1 MVMQVRTLVRSLAC
15 GLVVGLAALPAL
27 AEHPNDLGR
36 DQPHRDR
43 PNDPGRDKRLRN
55 RPDPSIVIEPNIDLS
70 RSRKPDPNTPDVIMG
85 EVQQCHAAGVHA
97 FVDCLRGNYGPV
109 MIRRLEACV
118 ASETIP
124 EDLTRVAA
132 CLPRPR
138 LR

>member
-1 MVMQVRTLVRSLAC
+1 MVAMQVKSILRSVGC
-15 GLVVGLAALPAL
+15 GVVVALTALPAL
-27 AEHPNDLGR
+27 AEHPNVGSPDR
-36 DQPHRDR
+36 RPHS
-43 PNDPGRDKRLRN
+43 
-55 RPDPSIVIEPNIDLS
+55 RPDPAIVIEPNIDLS
-70 RSRKPDPNTPDVIMG
+70 RSRKPDPNTPDVVMG
-85 EVQQCHAAGVHA
+85 EVQQCSAAGVSS

-124 EDLTRVAA
+124 EDLSRVAA

>member
-1 MVMQVRTLVRSLAC
+1 MAMQARTCLGALILV
-15 GLVVGLAALPAL
+15 LAAIPAL
-27 AEHPNDLGR
+27 AE
-36 DQPHRDR
+36 
-43 PNDPGRDKRLRN
+43 
-55 RPDPSIVIEPNIDLS
+55 RPDDGRRDPRRRGEPAIVIEPNIDLS
-70 RSRKPDPNTPDVIMG
+70 RPRKPDVNAPDVIMA
-85 EVQQCHAAGVHA
+85 EVAQCSAAGVQL

-124 EDLTRVAA
+124 DDLSRVAA